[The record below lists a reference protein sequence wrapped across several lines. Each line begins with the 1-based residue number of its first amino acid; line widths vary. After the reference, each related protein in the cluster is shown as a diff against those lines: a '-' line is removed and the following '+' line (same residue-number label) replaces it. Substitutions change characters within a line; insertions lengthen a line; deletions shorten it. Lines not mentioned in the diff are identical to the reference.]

1 MKDPLTGNSFASEVT
16 KYQRYHGLSPA
27 QSAAVMALQS
37 HAERDEACNRFIDM
51 NAKSF
56 PPPSKD

>member
-1 MKDPLTGNSFASEVT
+1 M
-16 KYQRYHGLSPA
+16 YQRYHGLSPA
-27 QSAAVMALQS
+27 QAAAVMAMQS